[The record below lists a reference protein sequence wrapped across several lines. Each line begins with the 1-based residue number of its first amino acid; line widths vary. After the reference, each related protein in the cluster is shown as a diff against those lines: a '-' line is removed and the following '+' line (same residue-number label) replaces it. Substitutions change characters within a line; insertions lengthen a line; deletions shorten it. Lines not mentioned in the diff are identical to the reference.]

1 MLTLINEK
9 VIQNRIVSHF
19 KTNYMVIEQCVDD
32 PTGFSDIK
40 FCKTHP
46 KFGIDVVAQKGEEMW
61 IIEAKGETNGGLPA
75 TNAVFMS
82 GIGQILSRITRI
94 DERIHYGLA
103 IPNTDYFATSVKKF
117 INSPVLRTLNLYLI
131 LVSEEIDFF
140 I

>member
-1 MLTLINEK
+1 MLTLISEK
-9 VIQNRIVSHF
+9 IIQNRIVSHF
-19 KTNYMVIEQCVDD
+19 KTNYTVIEQCVDD
-32 PTGFSDIK
+32 PIGFPDIK
-40 FCKTHP
+40 LCKTHSI
-46 KFGIDVVAQKGEEMW
+46 FGIDVVAQKGDEMW